1 MRLLAQKAL
10 SAMRSPSRRLRGYFA
25 ARVRKTGK
33 ESSFLSVMRT
43 AMVNRKGTC
52 LLIFGIV
59 GVAGSILVRRSL
71 EGQGTPRGPASGL
84 IAAGPGDSRP
94 IEARLSG
101 MSSWSPFLAPETAAR
116 EQHHDKNLA
125 SAMAPAMRDASA
137 FPSADGRHAEGV
149 AQLLVG
155 QPRAA
160 LSSLSAAAE
169 SMNDARTWN
178 DLAAA
183 FHETAVRHEAP
194 ELFADAL
201 AAADRALSLDA
212 SLPEGRFNRALILE
226 HLGLN
231 DDARIAWES
240 YLVSEPGNAWAVEA
254 REHHRRLA
262 PPVPFLQA
270 LDRATTPAALAA
282 LVRDQPQ
289 QARTFGEK
297 EILGR
302 WGSAV
307 ARNDAAGAGRNLTL
321 ARTLGDEL
329 QRRNGDRMLQRA
341 VAAIDAGD
349 EARRQILAAAHTDY
363 DEGLTLSHSNRP
375 INAEARLVRAATA
388 FERGGSPMKS
398 MARLFASNAAFEQGR
413 RDEAQRNVEALLA
426 GATDDDAF
434 RALLLRQLGVCHATR
449 AAWGDA
455 IRFLDQSAVIF
466 DRLGETQSA
475 ASVRRVISVVY
486 DRTGDPATAWKYR
499 MLALR
504 SVGERSD
511 LALEK
516 GVSSIAGAAVLSRKW
531 HVADSFLSLE
541 IEIAR
546 RIHDDVQ
553 GADALLTRAA
563 VRHHLHDLNGARA
576 DLADAAAATER
587 SKDPAYRDF
596 GRGSQLVVRAMLA
609 ASPSEAT
616 GLLTDAIAFQS
627 AKGDRMNLPGL
638 YLLRGRA
645 FRSLGDQVGAA
656 SDFERGIA
664 EIEKHRQS
672 LPQGEARWGAFYSAD
687 ELFEDAVDLAIE
699 RNDVAGAFAI
709 AERARARALLEA
721 YGSGSVFEPRRLASG
736 TVLVEYMVLPGR
748 LVAFVVDSSGIE
760 VVSTASNRDTLTTD
774 VDTLVRAFRSR
785 NVTAA
790 RNAAAALHERLIE
803 PIAARLASA
812 SHVVFVSDVAIA
824 RVPFSAL
831 LDKNGTY
838 LIEHH
843 AITVSPSAAVFA
855 ASVARRSNAPAPQS
869 VVVVGNPEPGAGAGS
884 LTYVTTEAKQ
894 VSRIYRSAANVPA
907 DGNQL
912 DVLARLGTDADVLHF
927 AGHAVGDESG
937 FVPASL
943 VLRDGGHERRVSVAE
958 IAHLRL
964 KPTATVV
971 LAGCNTARGERRA
984 SEGVISVAHG
994 FLTAGASSV
1003 IATLWP
1009 IDDRASAQVFPRL
1022 HQLLARGVPPAEA
1035 LRAVQLESIR
1045 RGDVPMSFWAALQ
1058 SMGS

>member
-1 MRLLAQKAL
+1 
-10 SAMRSPSRRLRGYFA
+10 
-25 ARVRKTGK
+25 
-33 ESSFLSVMRT
+33 MRT
-43 AMVNRKGTC
+43 AIVNRKATW

-59 GVAGSILVRRSL
+59 GVAGSFVVRRSL
-71 EGQGTPRGPASGL
+71 EGQGTPREPASGL
-84 IAAGPGDSRP
+84 IAAGQADSRT

-101 MSSWSPFLAPETAAR
+101 ASSWSPFR
-116 EQHHDKNLA
+116 EQHRDKNLA
-125 SAMAPAMRDASA
+125 SAMAGTLRDAGA
-137 FPSADGRHAEGV
+137 YPSADGRHAEGV
-149 AQLLVG
+149 AQLLIG

-160 LSSLSAAAE
+160 LASLSAAAE
-169 SMNDARTWN
+169 STNDAGAWN
-178 DLAAA
+178 DLAVA
-183 FHETAVRHEAP
+183 FHETAIRHDAP
-194 ELFADAL
+194 ELFAEAL
-201 AAADRALSLDA
+201 AAADRALSRDA

-231 DDARIAWES
+231 DDARIAWEA

-270 LDRATTPAALAA
+270 LDRTRTPASVAA
-282 LVRDQPQ
+282 MVRDQPQ
-289 QARTFGEK
+289 QARTFGEQQ
-297 EILGR
+297 ILGR
-302 WGSAV
+302 WGAAV
-307 ARNDAAGAGRNLTL
+307 ARNDPAAAGRNLAL
-321 ARTLGDEL
+321 ARILGDEL

-349 EARRQILAAAHTDY
+349 EATRTILAAAHVDY
-363 DEGLTLSHSNRP
+363 DEGLTFYQSNRP
-375 INAEARLVRAATA
+375 NDGEARLLRAAA
-388 FERGGSPMKS
+388 GFERGGSPMKS
-398 MARLFASNAAFEQGR
+398 FARLFASNAAFDQGR
-413 RDEAQRNVEALLA
+413 HDEGQRNVEALLA

-434 RALLLRQLGVCHATR
+434 RALLLRELGVCHATS

-455 IRFLDQSAVIF
+455 IRFLDQSAAIF
-466 DRLGETQSA
+466 DHLGETQSA
-475 ASVRRVISVVY
+475 ASVRRVISDVY
-486 DRTGDPATAWKYR
+486 DRTGDPATAWKFR

-516 GVSSIAGAAVLSRKW
+516 AVKSIAGQAVLSRKW
-531 HVADSFLSLE
+531 QVAESFLTLE
-541 IEIAR
+541 IEISR

-553 GADALLTRAA
+553 GADALLTRAI
-563 VRHHLHDLNGARA
+563 VRHHLHDLNGVRA

-616 GLLTDAIAFQS
+616 GLLTDAIAFQ
-627 AKGDRMNLPGL
+627 AVKGDRMNLPGL

-645 FRSLGDQVGAA
+645 FRSLGDQAGAA

-672 LPQGEARWGAFYSAD
+672 LPEGEARWGAFYSAE

-709 AERARARALLEA
+709 AERERARALLEA
-721 YGSGSVFEPRRLASG
+721 YGSGSIFEPRRLAPG
-736 TVLVEYMVLPGR
+736 TVLVEYMVLPAR
-748 LVAFVVDSSGIE
+748 LIAFVADSSGID
-760 VVSTASNRDTLTTD
+760 VVSTVSNRDTLTTD
-774 VDTLVRAFRSR
+774 VDKLVRAFRSR
-785 NVTAA
+785 NASAA
-790 RNAAAALHERLIE
+790 RNAAAGLHERLIE

-831 LDKNGTY
+831 IDKNGAY
-838 LIEHH
+838 LVEHY

-855 ASVARRSNAPAPQS
+855 AAAARRSKAPAPES

-884 LTYVTTEAKQ
+884 LAYVTTEARQ
-894 VSRIYRSAANVPA
+894 VARIYRNAASVPA

-912 DVLARLGTDADVLHF
+912 DILARLGADADVLHF

-943 VLRDGGHERRVSVAE
+943 ILRDGGHERRVSVEE

-1058 SMGS
+1058 SMGN

>member
-1 MRLLAQKAL
+1 
-10 SAMRSPSRRLRGYFA
+10 
-25 ARVRKTGK
+25 
-33 ESSFLSVMRT
+33 MRT
-43 AMVNRKGTC
+43 TIVNRKATC

-59 GVAGSILVRRSL
+59 GVAGSIVVRRSL
-71 EGQGTPRGPASGL
+71 EGQGTPGL
-84 IAAGPGDSRP
+84 IAAGRADSRT

-101 MSSWSPFLAPETAAR
+101 ESSWSPFRTPGTEER
-116 EQHHDKNLA
+116 EQPPVRNLA
-125 SAMAPAMRDASA
+125 SAASVRDAGAS
-137 FPSADGRHAEGV
+137 PSADGRHAEGV

-169 SMNDARTWN
+169 STNDARAWN
-178 DLAAA
+178 DLAVA
-183 FHETAVRHEAP
+183 FHETAIRHDAP

-201 AAADRALSLDA
+201 AAADRSLSRDA
-212 SLPEGRFNRALILE
+212 ALPEGRFNRALILE

-231 DDARIAWES
+231 DDARIAWEA

-254 REHHRRLA
+254 REHDRRLA

-270 LDRATTPAALAA
+270 LDRTTTPAALAA
-282 LVRDQPQ
+282 LIREQPQ
-289 QARTFGEK
+289 EARTVGQQ

-302 WGSAV
+302 WGVAV
-307 ARNDAAGAGRNLTL
+307 ARNDAAGAGRNLAL
-321 ARTLGDEL
+321 ARTIGDEL

-341 VAAIDAGD
+341 VGAIDAGD
-349 EARRQILAAAHTDY
+349 EAMRKILAAAHADY
-363 DEGLTLSHSNRP
+363 DEGLTLFLANRP
-375 INAEARLVRAATA
+375 IDAEARLLRAAA
-388 FERGGSPMKS
+388 GFERGGSPMKS
-398 MARLFASNAAFEQGR
+398 FARLFASNAAFNQGR
-413 RDEAQRNVEALLA
+413 HDESQHNVEALLA

-434 RALLLRQLGVCHATR
+434 RAQVMRQLGVCHATR
-449 AAWGDA
+449 ASWGDA
-455 IRFLDQSAVIF
+455 IRFLEQSAAIF
-466 DRLGETQSA
+466 DRLGETRSA

-486 DRTGDPATAWKYR
+486 DRTGDPATAWKFR

-516 GVSSIAGAAVLSRKW
+516 AVSSIAAGAVLSRKW
-531 HVADSFLSLE
+531 HVAESFLSLE

-553 GADALLTRAA
+553 GADALLTRAG
-563 VRHHLHDLNGARA
+563 VRHHLHDLGGVRA

-609 ASPSEAT
+609 SPSEAA

-627 AKGDRMNLPGL
+627 VKGDRMNLPGL

-645 FRSLGDQVGAA
+645 FRSLGDPVAAA

-664 EIEKHRQS
+664 EIETHRQS
-672 LPQGEARWGAFYSAD
+672 LPEGEARWGAFYSAE

-736 TVLVEYMVLPGR
+736 TVLVEYMVLPAR
-748 LVAFVVDSSGIE
+748 LVAFVVDSSRID
-760 VVSTASNRDTLTTD
+760 VVSTASNRDTLTAD

-785 NVTAA
+785 NATAA
-790 RNAAAALHERLIE
+790 RNAAVALHERLIE
-803 PIAARLASA
+803 PIAARLVSA

-831 LDKNGTY
+831 IDKNGAY
-838 LIEHH
+838 LVEHH
-843 AITVSPSAAVFA
+843 AITVSPSAAVFMTA
-855 ASVARRSNAPAPQS
+855 AARRSKAPAPQS

-884 LTYVTTEAKQ
+884 LAYVTTEAKQ
-894 VSRIYRSAANVPA
+894 VARIYRNAASVPA

-912 DVLARLGTDADVLHF
+912 DVLARLGADADVLHF

-937 FVPASL
+937 FAPASL
-943 VLRDGGHERRVSVAE
+943 ILRDGGQERRVSVAE
-958 IAHLRL
+958 IARLRL